1 MNSLTKVLVL
11 ALTLPLAGCATTVKE
26 DDPYAIKVRQMEQR
40 LATIDR
46 VLDSQ
51 SLVQLMGRVEELQN
65 EVRALRGEVETL
77 RYDLDGVRQ
86 RQRDVYL
93 DLDQRLQ
100 ALESVTGGGSGSGG
114 GQASNSGDRG
124 AYQAAFSLLREA
136 RYEEA
141 KQAFKAFLDKYP
153 QSPLVPN
160 AWYWLGEVNYVNKSF
175 ETAVGQFRKVVDE
188 FPQSSKTADAWLK
201 LGYAHYELGQWAK
214 AKEALR
220 ALIERFPTH
229 SAAGLATER
238 LERMGREGR

>member
-1 MNSLTKVLVL
+1 MKSPTKL
-11 ALTLPLAGCATTVKE
+11 ALIALALPLAGCATTVKE
-26 DDPYAIKVRQMEQR
+26 GDPYALKVRQMEQR

-86 RQRDVYL
+86 RQRDTYL

-100 ALESVTGGGSGSGG
+100 SLESATGGGGAGT
-114 GQASNSGDRG
+114 QASNGNDRD
-124 AYQAAFSLLREA
+124 AYQAAFALLREA

-141 KQAFKAFLDKYP
+141 KQAFKSFLDSYP
-153 QSPLVPN
+153 QSSLVPN
-160 AWYWLGEVNYVNKSF
+160 AWYWLGEVNYVNKGF

-188 FPQSSKTADAWLK
+188 FPQSSKAADAWLK
-201 LGYAHYELGQWAK
+201 LGYCHYELGQWAK

-220 ALIERFPTH
+220 AVAQRFPEH
-229 SAAGLATER
+229 PAAGLASER
-238 LERMGREGR
+238 LERMTREGR